1 MAIPTGR
8 TSIASH
14 TSTLKVGD
22 KAPGFELQEHRS
34 DTPVSLQ
41 SFRGRQSLV
50 LVFYPLDWTAV

>member
-1 MAIPTGR
+1 MSISSGR

-14 TSTLKVGD
+14 TKTLKVGD
-22 KAPGFELQEHRS
+22 KAPDFELKEHRS

-41 SFRGRQSLV
+41 SFRGRQSVV